1 MSLHLP
7 ASATTS
13 LRPSAT
19 DDYDGDDDDGDG
31 GEEDGPE
38 VTTTSQLSG
47 SFGSSQVTGSGPSAQ
62 GVNATAGGSEIG
74 AYQPLQQQGS
84 WALPAD
90 FGALAAA
97 HDDPHHPAQQQAA
110 SSSTFAWQSLLAPPS
125 ARGASDD
132 DGDNAPFESPWE
144 LGLNGVSDESA
155 RLLQKYFGEYLRS
168 GRVSD
173 LFVPR
178 YTWAA
183 RPVRKLVRRADQSK
197 TFATRS
203 SNVGEGDGGVWGLY
217 VRRRPTEELEE
228 QVELEKWEDK
238 IIWDGDEPAPDF
250 GGDLLQP
257 KNFMLIRNHALDSD
271 DWVDSIVWD
280 DDDPVVP
287 PPFQVED
294 PTIINDLNP

>member
-19 DDYDGDDDDGDG
+19 DDYDGDDDDDG

-38 VTTTSQLSG
+38 VTITSQLSS

-62 GVNATAGGSEIG
+62 GVNAAAGGSEIG

-97 HDDPHHPAQQQAA
+97 HDDPHQPVQQQAA

-178 YTWAA
+178 YTWAV
-183 RPVRKLVRRADQSK
+183 RPVRKLVRRGRARELGFRLAADQSK

-203 SNVGEGDGGVWGLY
+203 SNVGEGDGGVWGFY
-217 VRRRPTEELEE
+217 VRRRPAEELEE
-228 QVELEKWEDK
+228 
-238 IIWDGDEPAPDF
+238 
-250 GGDLLQP
+250 
-257 KNFMLIRNHALDSD
+257 
-271 DWVDSIVWD
+271 
-280 DDDPVVP
+280 
-287 PPFQVED
+287 
-294 PTIINDLNP
+294 